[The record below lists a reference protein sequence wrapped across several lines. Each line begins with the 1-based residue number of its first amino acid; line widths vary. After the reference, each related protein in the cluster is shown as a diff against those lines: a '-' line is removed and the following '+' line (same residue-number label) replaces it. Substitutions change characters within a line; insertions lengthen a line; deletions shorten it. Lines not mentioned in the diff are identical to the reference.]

1 MIRALAF
8 QATARPLIERYGL
21 PRSIFN
27 DFNFWLA
34 EATGEVWMA
43 PALSAPPSDLDAVR
57 GQGWCILTDA
67 GPNGRP
73 TRALLRIIGAD
84 ATRGVLQVSEA
95 EADALERGER
105 LALTSP
111 SDETVCVVRVGHRA
125 VGGVDVTTGY
135 AVP

>member
-34 EATGEVWMA
+34 EATGEVWMS
-43 PALSAPPSDLDAVR
+43 PALSSPPTDLETVR
-57 GQGWCILTDA
+57 GQGWRILTDA
-67 GPNGRP
+67 SPSGRP
-73 TRALLRIIGAD
+73 TRDLLRIIGAD
-84 ATRGVLQVSEA
+84 ATRGVVQVSEA
-95 EADALERGER
+95 DAAALERGE
-105 LALTSP
+105 ALQSEFPT
-111 SDETVCVVRVGHRA
+111 DEAVCVVRVGHRA
-125 VGGVDVTTGY
+125 VGGVDTATGF